1 MGYTTAMWLGFGEAL
16 AAVAGALTGLLFVA
30 VSVKSDVL
38 AASRSLSSRAAQTL
52 VLFMTSVLIAVL
64 LVAPQPPAALGS
76 ELLAVAVVSGTAL
89 LILDRRAGHGSDQ
102 GVARYIER
110 FSPNTITA
118 VLVGVAG
125 LTLLLR
131 AGGGLYWL
139 IPAAVTSL
147 LGGVVNAWLF
157 LVRVSLAPPVV
168 QRQRAA
174 AENRPDREGA
184 LGLDDRGDRQDLAQQ
199 QPLVAREVRHGHL
212 RQEVVAPGDQVA
224 GDDGGNGQQG
234 LLDP

>member
-1 MGYTTAMWLGFGEAL
+1 MGYTAAMWLGFGEAL

-30 VSVKSDVL
+30 LSVKGDAL
-38 AASRSLSSRAAQTL
+38 AASLSLRSRAAQTL
-52 VLFMTSVLIAVL
+52 VLFMTSVLIAVV
-64 LVAPQPPAALGS
+64 LVAPQPRAALGA
-76 ELLAVAVVSGTAL
+76 ELLAVAAVSGAAL
-89 LILDRRAGHGSDQ
+89 LVLDRRAGHATGP

-125 LTLLLR
+125 LTFLVK

-157 LVRVSLAPPVV
+157 LVRGPVSDASGP
-168 QRQRAA
+168 AA
-174 AENRPDREGA
+174 AG
-184 LGLDDRGDRQDLAQQ
+184 RG
-199 QPLVAREVRHGHL
+199 
-212 RQEVVAPGDQVA
+212 
-224 GDDGGNGQQG
+224 
-234 LLDP
+234 